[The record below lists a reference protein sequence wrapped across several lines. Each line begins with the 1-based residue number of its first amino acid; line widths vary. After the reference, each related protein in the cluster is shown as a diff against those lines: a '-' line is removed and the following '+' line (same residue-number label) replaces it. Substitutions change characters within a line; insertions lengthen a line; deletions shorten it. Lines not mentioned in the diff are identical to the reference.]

1 MRVLVD
7 LASDGG
13 PVGIPIIVGVS
24 CGCVRPSRQGPL
36 VDRLALPSPMRAQCC
51 EAAME
56 SQSEAASGMWHQA
69 QNDACDAGT
78 RQASTVEH
86 AGRAVEECTGRR
98 SGKVR

>member
-1 MRVLVD
+1 
-7 LASDGG
+7 
-13 PVGIPIIVGVS
+13 
-24 CGCVRPSRQGPL
+24 
-36 VDRLALPSPMRAQCC
+36 
-51 EAAME
+51 ME